1 MMYSRCTDSFE
12 DGLLYWMGGNDYFM
26 EPLLDEPKLYLNHC
40 NVGKILPC
48 ESIYRPIM
56 YPPVV
61 NQGLSYF

>member
-1 MMYSRCTDSFE
+1 MMYSRSTDSFE

-26 EPLLDEPKLYLNHC
+26 EPSLDEPKLYLNHC

-56 YPPVV
+56 YPAVV